1 MIKKY
6 LQRFNL
12 VEFLSFFQV
21 WIASIL
27 IASSLYVPIILMKQ
41 DANSFWLSYATFGTS
56 FVVFYYGL
64 YLIGRYWDDVKQ
76 FYKERNGGND
86 D

>member
-21 WIASIL
+21 WIAWIL
-27 IASSLYVPIILMKQ
+27 ISSSLYVPIILMKQ
-41 DANSFWLSYATFGTS
+41 DANSFWLSYATFGMS

-64 YLIGRYWDDVKQ
+64 YLIAEHWHNVKR
-76 FYKERNGGND
+76 FYQKRNGDGD